1 MFQLNIPLSCEPS
14 SFGHDLTHLIPDSIT
29 DDTWCFVDGT
39 WCFVDDTWC
48 FFDDTRCFVDGTW
61 CLVKVGIE
69 INVLDHFDKNVF
81 SVALPY
87 LLR

>member
-14 SFGHDLTHLIPDSIT
+14 SF
-29 DDTWCFVDGT
+29 GT

-48 FFDDTRCFVDGTW
+48 FFDDTRCFVDDTW